1 MNFLDQKKERK
12 GMQLKGTL
20 LFSRLFPKASYKKS
34 LTHMPQRVVSESVS
48 DDDTAAA
55 AEAVVV

>member
-1 MNFLDQKKERK
+1 
-12 GMQLKGTL
+12 
-20 LFSRLFPKASYKKS
+20 
-34 LTHMPQRVVSESVS
+34 MPQRVVSESVS